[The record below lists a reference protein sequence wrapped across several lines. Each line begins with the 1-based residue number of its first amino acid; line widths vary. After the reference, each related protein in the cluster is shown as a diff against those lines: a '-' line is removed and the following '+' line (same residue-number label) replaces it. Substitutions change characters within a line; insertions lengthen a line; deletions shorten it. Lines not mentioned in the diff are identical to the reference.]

1 MTKKSQ
7 ITLFI
12 ILGIA
17 MIVFFVFMFTTKEK
31 VEEKKTEKATIKTLL
46 LDSELQSVKT
56 YVEGCLRKVSDDLLF
71 NKSPVYF
78 HKTATIGYNG
88 VEYPVL
94 YDSGWVIGDGG
105 YTGEYFYNKSI
116 NEIEENLSKNILV
129 EFEKCLNLSVFE
141 NIYNI
146 TKPDINYENI
156 NVTINMEDIDIKTI
170 NYSIV
175 LLKKNSEGKLDNFKV
190 NLPIRLG
197 LIYNNITINL
207 LKNISGY
214 EFYTPGAEEYD
225 LSDYCDGLI
234 PGGCTGN
241 ANTISKIDFI
251 ETVEDD
257 KGIIVIEDNRTRQY
271 AKSFNLTFGLLN
283 VNITG
288 GCGCDLS

>member
-1 MTKKSQ
+1 MRIKKKSQ

-31 VEEKKTEKATIKTLL
+31 VEEKKTEKATTKTLL
-46 LDSELQSVKT
+46 SDSELQSVKT

-78 HKTATIGYNG
+78 HKTATV

-94 YDSGWVIGDGG
+94 YDSGWEIGGGG
-105 YTGEYFYNKSI
+105 YTGEYFYNRSV

-146 TKPDINYENI
+146 TKPDIDYKNI
-156 NVTINMEDIDIKTI
+156 NVTINVEDIDIKTI

-175 LLKKNSEGKLDNFKV
+175 LLKKNSEGRLDSFKV
-190 NLPIRLG
+190 NIPIRLG
-197 LIYNNITINL
+197 LIYNNITMNL
-207 LKNISGY
+207 LQNISNY

-225 LSDYCDGLI
+225 LSDYCDDI
-234 PGGCTGN
+234 VPDDCTGN

-251 ETVEDD
+251 ETVEDN

-288 GCGCDLS
+288 GCECDLI